1 MAATLAA
8 IPGQGA
14 ASGTPGSNADSDG
27 TTIQEAD
34 GVRYHLMTEQEMFS
48 MREKIGV
55 RQEGVNYNEIV
66 EGFGTG
72 LAPPTEEEW
81 QAMVGTVGIAE
92 DAVPDALALP
102 AAYDLSSQS
111 YFPAVRSQGS
121 QGSCGAW
128 ASIYYAYGYL
138 EAKDNGWTDAKSGT
152 NNAHL
157 MSPAWAYNKVNGGA
171 DSGSW
176 MSQNFE
182 VAIDWGI
189 ATWATHP
196 YNQADPV
203 GWGGPE
209 AFREAPLHR
218 ASSYV
223 FHDLTGDAAVNQ
235 VKQMISE
242 DRPITFAMNAGYYT
256 FDNGQY
262 IVTSL
267 EYAEGSSLNH
277 AQTVVGYDDTIS
289 EDGDVGAFRIVN
301 SWGSGWGNGGYYW
314 LTYAAFKEICT
325 HPYQGLTEV
334 IDRADYVP
342 SMLATLHFNDA
353 PIRGS
358 LTMNL
363 GTYPSSSKQVSPY
376 FAYDSNHDLPSFL
389 CLDISNFRSDFDSGS
404 SNFWVDLPSGT
415 GVLSSLKV
423 ESYEG
428 GYVPGAPTQAS
439 AQSTGVPSSVPGH
452 ASITFAKYSIIS
464 STAALD
470 HPGVSISS
478 SGQARWTAVPHT
490 SYAGGASMQS
500 GDVGDSSY
508 SSMQATVSSASGVSF
523 YWKVSSESGKD
534 YLRFYVDGV
543 QQDTTSGIL
552 DWTKKS
558 FSLSS
563 GAHVLKW
570 NYTRDISNCGNT
582 DTAWVDKVVI
592 IPLDDS
598 FEENDD
604 SSNAYSLSPTGTYDG
619 LIGLDADW
627 YRFTVD
633 QDDRLTVQLDLNSS
647 LGDLDLYLYGPDGT
661 TLIDS
666 SSTSGASEVVDFF
679 APSSNGYFL
688 KVQPDAGQ
696 FSRYSLT
703 FSYESGA
710 LDYGRNS
717 SLSIKSGTGGFSSIA
732 SDKSLMVQVGD
743 TISGTILLN
752 ANVSWSSSDQ
762 IPLIGTTSWGLPS
775 TSFFEAVSDLASG
788 TSEVE
793 VGISFTGPDTP
804 GTYYLIFAFRNESS
818 AGHIASASD
827 DVLGTPVWGDGN
839 DIALFSSAQIDE
851 SRSSGRTLGNW
862 LRIDGMHS
870 IRIPSDALLID
881 VIPVDVSPPSTS
893 SSLSGTSGSNG
904 WYRSSVTIT
913 LTAIDSGSGVAST
926 FYRVNGG
933 SYDEYLAPFA
943 ISSQGTFTIDYYS
956 VDNVGNAESARS
968 VNVRIDLTAPITT
981 LSLTGASG
989 GYGWF
994 LNNVGLN
1001 FSVSESLSG
1010 FQSTYYRLDG
1020 GTWMRFLP
1028 GATISAE
1035 GQHQMDYYSIDSA
1048 GNSESV
1054 KHTTVSIDRSAPQSS
1069 ADLEGMEGT
1078 NGWYLGTVRVSIVA
1092 QDPMSGLSA
1101 QSFCLDGGAW
1111 QTYES
1116 PFYVSAQGYHE
1127 LIFNSIDLAG
1137 NVETAKT
1144 ITFNIDV
1151 EAPTSDETINGT
1163 MGLDGWYVSSA
1174 VVELGGSDALSGL
1187 YTIQYSL
1194 DGGPWTDYTSMLT
1207 ISDTGEHTL
1216 LYRATDIAG
1225 NVQEAVNLIIR
1236 VDTSP
1241 PTAVLDQEGS
1251 IGDGGWF
1258 LSNVELG
1265 ANGSDEGSG
1274 IASYQVRVDGS
1285 EWTLLMTR
1293 ISILQEGEHL
1303 VEVYARDVAGNI
1315 GPTATSLV
1323 NIDLVAPEST
1333 ANVRG
1338 SEGEEDWFVSS
1349 VEVEI
1354 EASDPVSGASTIY
1367 YRINEGAWI
1376 TYGGEFTIDSEGVF
1390 LISYYSRDKAGN
1402 VEGLSSAD
1410 VKIEL
1415 GPPTTSLSLDGTM
1428 GQGGWYVSM
1437 LQGNL
1442 SATDSLSGVAGTFY
1456 RIDDSE
1462 WIESAT
1468 SLEIG
1473 HGKHVLDYYSIDRAG
1488 NHEYVRSM
1496 DVWVDT
1502 RAPSTGNQTEGH
1514 AGTNHWFV
1522 SQVIVSF
1529 HPVDEGSGLART
1541 LYQVDG
1547 GPWEDYTSPFTIS
1560 DEGVHT
1566 LIFHSID
1573 IAGNHEPSAFLIL
1586 MVDLTPPMSSAS
1598 LQGEQG
1604 SNGWYVTAVN
1614 LTLSAHDGMSG
1625 IYATEWRLDEGE
1637 WSPYIDKETVA
1648 TTGHHTVEFRS
1659 WDHAGNIEGTR
1670 NDLFDIDLEKPSF
1683 KLNHTGK
1690 PFTSEDVVLLFDVQ
1704 DSGST
1709 VSRIEVK
1716 VDGTQAITLSQVP
1729 WQLELSGL
1737 SDGYHELEVTVY
1749 DMAGNSLEETEQI
1762 KVDTNPLSPEGPYG
1776 PWLLM
1781 SIIALVVVAI
1791 VLVAIFWKRKI

>member
-1 MAATLAA
+1 MSRHITFVLLGLLLMTATLAV
-8 IPGQGA
+8 IPGHGA
-14 ASGTPGSNADSDG
+14 AYGISGSDADFDG
-27 TTIQEAD
+27 TTIHEAD
-34 GVRYHLMTEQEMFS
+34 GVRYHLMTEQEMLS
-48 MREKIGV
+48 MRERIGV

-66 EGFGTG
+66 DGFGTG

-81 QAMVGTVGIAE
+81 QAMVGRVGIAE
-92 DAVPDALALP
+92 DTIPEDLALP
-102 AAYDLSSQS
+102 SAYDLSSQS

-157 MSPAWAYNKVNGGA
+157 MSPAWAYNKVNGGV
-171 DSGSW
+171 DKGSW
-176 MSQNFE
+176 MSTNFE

-203 GWGGPE
+203 GWGSPE

-262 IVTSL
+262 IVTSS
-267 EYAEGSSLNH
+267 EYIEDSDLNH
-277 AQTVVGYDDTIS
+277 AQTVVGYNDTIS

-334 IDRADYVP
+334 IDRADYLP

-363 GTYPSSSKQVSPY
+363 GTYPSYSKQVSPY
-376 FAYDSNHDLPSFL
+376 FAYDSSHDFPSFM
-389 CLDISNFRSDFDSGS
+389 CLDISDFRSDFDSGS

-439 AQSTGVPSSVPGH
+439 AQSNGVPSSVPGH
-452 ASITFAKYSIIS
+452 ASITFAKYTIIG

-470 HPGVSISS
+470 YPGVSFSS
-478 SGQARWTAVPHT
+478 SGQARWTAVPHA
-490 SYAGGASMQS
+490 SYAGGSSMQS

-508 SSMQATVSSASGVSF
+508 SSMQVTVASASGVSF

-543 QQDTTSGIL
+543 QQDSTSGIL

-563 GAHVLKW
+563 GAHILKW
-570 NYTRDISNCGNT
+570 NYTRDISNCGNS

-592 IPLDDS
+592 IPMDDS

-604 SSNAYSLSPTGTYDG
+604 SSHAYSLAPTGTYEG
-619 LIGLDADW
+619 FVGLDADW
-627 YRFTVD
+627 YRFTVE

-661 TLIDS
+661 TPIDS
-666 SSTSGASEVVDFF
+666 SSTSGSSEVVDFF
-679 APSSNGYFL
+679 APSSDGYFL
-688 KVQPDAGQ
+688 KVLPDAGQ

-717 SLSIKSGTGGFSSIA
+717 SLSIASGTGGFSSVA
-732 SDKSLMVQVGD
+732 PDKSLTVQAGYTV
-743 TISGTILLN
+743 SGTILLHT
-752 ANVSWSSSDQ
+752 NVSWSSSDQ
-762 IPLIGTTSWGLPS
+762 IPLIGTTSWGPPS
-775 TSFFEAVSDLASG
+775 GSFFEAASDLASG

-793 VGISFTGPDTP
+793 VGVSVTAPDTP

-827 DVLGTPVWGDGN
+827 DALGPPVWGDDN
-839 DIALFSSAQIDE
+839 DIALFSLAQINE

-862 LRIDGMHS
+862 LRIDSMHS
-870 IRIPSDALLID
+870 VRIPSDALMIN

-893 SSLSGTSGSNG
+893 SSLSGISGSND
-904 WYRSSVTIT
+904 WYRSSVTVT
-913 LTAIDSGSGVAST
+913 LTAVDSGSGVAST
-926 FYRVNGG
+926 FYRVSGG
-933 SYDEYLAPFA
+933 SYGEYLGPFA
-943 ISSQGTFTIDYYS
+943 ISAQGTFIIDYYS
-956 VDNVGNAESARS
+956 VDNVGNAEPARS
-968 VNVRIDLTAPITT
+968 VNVRIDLTAPITA
-981 LSLTGASG
+981 LSLTGTSG

-994 LNNVGLN
+994 LSNVGLN

-1010 FQSTYYRLDG
+1010 LQSTYYRLDG
-1020 GTWMRFLP
+1020 GTWLRFLP
-1028 GATISAE
+1028 GAIISAE

-1048 GNSESV
+1048 GNSEV
-1054 KHTTVSIDRSAPQSS
+1054 VEHVTVSIDRSASQSS
-1069 ADLEGMEGT
+1069 ADLEGIEG
-1078 NGWYLGTVRVSIVA
+1078 NDGWYLGTVRVSIA
-1092 QDPMSGLSA
+1092 AADPLSGLAA
-1101 QSFCLDGGAW
+1101 QSFSLDGGAW
-1111 QTYES
+1111 RTYES
-1116 PFYVSAQGYHE
+1116 PFYVSAQGHHE
-1127 LIFNSIDLAG
+1127 LRFNSSDLAG
-1137 NVETAKT
+1137 NVEITQT
-1144 ITFNIDV
+1144 ITFDIDT
-1151 EAPTSDETINGT
+1151 EAPTSNATINGT
-1163 MGLDGWYVSSA
+1163 MGLDGWYVSSL

-1187 YTIQYSL
+1187 SAIQYSL
-1194 DGGPWTDYTSMLT
+1194 DGGPWTDFASTLT

-1216 LYRATDIAG
+1216 LYRAADVAG
-1225 NVQEAVNLIIR
+1225 NIQEAVRLLLR
-1236 VDTSP
+1236 VDDSP
-1241 PTAVLDQEGS
+1241 PTVALDQEGT
-1251 IGDGGWF
+1251 IGDAGWF
-1258 LSNVELG
+1258 LSIVDLG
-1265 ANGSDEGSG
+1265 VNGSDEGSG

-1285 EWTLLMTR
+1285 EWALLMTEV
-1293 ISILQEGEHL
+1293 SILDEGEHL
-1303 VEVYARDVAGNI
+1303 VEVYATDVAGNI
-1315 GPTATSLV
+1315 GPTATSQV
-1323 NIDLVAPEST
+1323 RIDLGAPEST
-1333 ANVRG
+1333 AVLTG

-1354 EASDPVSGASTIY
+1354 EASDPVSGASAIY
-1367 YRINEGAWI
+1367 YSINEGAWTI
-1376 TYGGEFTIDSEGVF
+1376 YDGKFTIDSEGVF
-1390 LISYYSRDKAGN
+1390 LIRHYARDEAGN
-1402 VEGLSSAD
+1402 VEGPSSLD
-1410 VKIEL
+1410 VKVEL
-1415 GPPTTSLSLDGTM
+1415 GPPTTSLSLDGTL
-1428 GQGGWYVSM
+1428 GQGGWYVSI

-1442 SATDSLSGVAGTFY
+1442 SATDSLSGVAETFY
-1456 RIDDSE
+1456 RLDDSE
-1462 WIESAT
+1462 WLESAT

-1473 HGKHVLDYYSIDRAG
+1473 DGKHVLDYYSVDRAG

-1502 RAPSTGNQTEGH
+1502 RAPSTGNLTEGR
-1514 AGTNHWFV
+1514 AGTNHWYV

-1529 HPVDEGSGLART
+1529 LPSDDGSGLART

-1547 GPWEDYTSPFTIS
+1547 GSWENYSSPFTIS

-1566 LIFHSID
+1566 LNLLFHRHRRQPGKLSLPD
-1573 IAGNHEPSAFLIL
+1573 LDGGLDPAHEL
-1586 MVDLTPPMSSAS
+1586 
-1598 LQGEQG
+1598 
-1604 SNGWYVTAVN
+1604 
-1614 LTLSAHDGMSG
+1614 
-1625 IYATEWRLDEGE
+1625 
-1637 WSPYIDKETVA
+1637 
-1648 TTGHHTVEFRS
+1648 
-1659 WDHAGNIEGTR
+1659 
-1670 NDLFDIDLEKPSF
+1670 
-1683 KLNHTGK
+1683 GK
-1690 PFTSEDVVLLFDVQ
+1690 PTGRARL
-1704 DSGST
+1704 
-1709 VSRIEVK
+1709 
-1716 VDGTQAITLSQVP
+1716 
-1729 WQLELSGL
+1729 
-1737 SDGYHELEVTVY
+1737 
-1749 DMAGNSLEETEQI
+1749 
-1762 KVDTNPLSPEGPYG
+1762 
-1776 PWLLM
+1776 
-1781 SIIALVVVAI
+1781 
-1791 VLVAIFWKRKI
+1791 